1 MSIDLAGEF
10 THQTLHSI
18 WHSLSHSI
26 SDAKS
31 EKIVLDARQITS
43 CDGAGIAFLSYL
55 LHHGRDDNSVEI
67 VHLKKHFQELLDH
80 LMSLS
85 PTEHPPEPVKLNA
98 IEKLGELTVN
108 LIEDLYLQIAFWGR
122 TITTSL
128 WLLAH
133 PRKFRWKDFFYISE
147 LAGAQGIG
155 IVALLGLL
163 FGLIMA
169 FSSAMPLRQFGVEIY
184 VADLVAIALVRVLG
198 PFITA
203 IIVTGRTGSAFA
215 AEIGTM
221 KISNEIDALEVMNL
235 NPFAF
240 LVIPRILATTLATPL
255 LTLIANLLGLVGCGI
270 VIMSLGYPL
279 NTYLAHVQ
287 DILTPTDLTV
297 GMIKPL
303 VYGLL
308 IGGIGCLRGMQ
319 TKIGSGAV
327 GIATT
332 RAVVTSIVLL
342 VVTEGIFS
350 ILLYVLDI

>member
-1 MSIDLAGEF
+1 MLSIALSGAL
-10 THQTLHSI
+10 THQSLHHI
-18 WHSLSHSI
+18 WQGLFDTVSRTKSARVIL
-26 SDAKS
+26 DAKQV
-31 EKIVLDARQITS
+31 EA
-43 CDGAGIAFLSYL
+43 CDGAGIAFLSCL
-55 LHHGRDDNSVEI
+55 LQSGPAVEI
-67 VHLKKHFQELLDH
+67 IHLKSHFQELLDH
-80 LMSLS
+80 LTSIA
-85 PTEHPPEPVKLNA
+85 PADHPPEPINLNT
-98 IEKLGELTVN
+98 IETLGKLTVD
-108 LIEDLYLQIAFWGR
+108 LAEDLYLQVAFWGR
-122 TITTSL
+122 TITTGL
-128 WLLAH
+128 WLLVH
-133 PRKFRWKDFFYISE
+133 PRKFRWRDFLRISE
-147 LAGAQGIG
+147 LAGTDGIG

-184 VADLVAIALVRVLG
+184 VADLVAIALIRVLG

-255 LTLIANLLGLVGCGI
+255 LTLLANLLGLIGCGV
-270 VIMSLGYPL
+270 VILSLGYPL
-279 NTYLAHVQ
+279 STYLEHVQ
-287 DILTPTDLTV
+287 DILTPTDIAV
-297 GMIKPL
+297 GMVKPL
-303 VYGLL
+303 VYGVL

-342 VVTEGIFS
+342 VVTEGFFS
-350 ILLYVLDI
+350 VLLYLLDI